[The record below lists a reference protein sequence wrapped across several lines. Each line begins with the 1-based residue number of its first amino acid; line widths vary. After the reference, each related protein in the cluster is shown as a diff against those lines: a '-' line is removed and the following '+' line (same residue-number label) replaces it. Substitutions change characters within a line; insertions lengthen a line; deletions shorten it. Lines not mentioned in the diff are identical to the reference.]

1 MSHRALVFSL
11 VVVKL
16 GAAGVLVS
24 AQSQQQEVSLRPSLL
39 FGNDPA
45 PLVSSHPPLQ
55 PVMAVLVLQQWVER
69 MLEMKLICGR
79 TRRRR
84 SWMQV
89 SVITRQSVQQR
100 Y

>member
-11 VVVKL
+11 VVAKRGKL

-45 PLVSSHPPLQ
+45 PPVSRFLSSSSAAGDGCPGSA
-55 PVMAVLVLQQWVER
+55 AVGGEDAGDEAHLWED
-69 MLEMKLICGR
+69 
-79 TRRRR
+79 
-84 SWMQV
+84 S
-89 SVITRQSVQQR
+89 
-100 Y
+100 